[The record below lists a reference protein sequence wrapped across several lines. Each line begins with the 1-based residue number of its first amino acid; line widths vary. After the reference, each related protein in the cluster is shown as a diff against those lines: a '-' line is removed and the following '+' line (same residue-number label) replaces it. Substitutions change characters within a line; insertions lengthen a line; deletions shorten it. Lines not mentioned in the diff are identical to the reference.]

1 MTNQTRAVDT
11 SLEEMLALWTHY
23 EPYLELISRVNQEKA
38 RVQITGL
45 SGSLPTFTAAVLT
58 RDLAHPAL
66 IVTPGFQEARRME
79 AELLSFRPGAPVFL
93 LPPRPNLVGDV
104 RAESYEWHERRLK
117 ALLEASRNRHVVL
130 VAPVE
135 AIRQRLVSLPK
146 VRLALKPGDEIEPER
161 VAEHLW
167 ELGYQPDPKVTEEG
181 RFARRG
187 GILDV
192 FLPGGPA
199 ARIEWFDVEVDSIR
213 TFDPATQRTVNMLQS
228 LEIGPAR
235 ELVFTD
241 EARIRAMGRLAEES
255 ENVIKNL
262 EAVGKLDEAVRAKE
276 RYGRYL
282 HELSE
287 GLSFPG
293 IERYGAA
300 FYRPQSLTQAFVAP
314 PVVVYQDM
322 PRIAE
327 AWRGLDAG
335 ERLEQERRL
344 ERGDFLSMEAEMTI
358 PEAEWSQQIKGHADI
373 SLSLL
378 PHAQGTYHMT
388 LSLTGRPAPRVHAQ
402 AELLRSELNRLRK
415 SRMRTVL
422 VVRDQES
429 ARVLTHQVI
438 DLNIPVRSGLG
449 VAGEV
454 GVMTGQ
460 LSHGFVLAE
469 LGLAVLAETELS
481 GREAPPRVARR
492 EPRARVRLKE
502 LKPGDF
508 VVHITHGIGRF
519 TGIETLKIQG
529 QHKDYL
535 HIQYA
540 GHDALYV
547 PVDQL
552 GLVQKYVGVEGQ
564 EPKLSKMGGQEWHR
578 TKERAQASV
587 KEMAEELIRLYA
599 VRESEPGYQ
608 FPPDT
613 PWQADFEAS
622 FPYEETPDQ
631 LRAVEEIK
639 RDMERPRPMDRLLC
653 GDVGYGKTEV
663 ALRAAF
669 KAIMG
674 GKQVAFLVPTTLLA
688 EQHYTTARTRL
699 AGYPVTVEVLS
710 RFRTPKQQKDIISR
724 LKKGQVDLLVGTHR
738 LLAKDV
744 AFQDLGLLIVDEEHR
759 FGVAHK
765 ERIKALRANVD
776 VLTLTATPIPRTLHM
791 AMIGIRDMSVIET
804 PPEDRLPVE
813 TVVVE
818 YDELLVRDAI
828 RRELDRGGQVY
839 YVQNRIMAMDRTVE
853 RLMRMFP
860 DLRLGVVNGQMPEG
874 RIEDVMAR
882 FIDQEY
888 DVLVA
893 TNIIESG
900 LDIPNA
906 NTLIVEDADR
916 MGLAQLYQLR
926 GRVGRSSRRA
936 YAYFTFKRDKVIT
949 VQAEKRLE
957 AIREFTEL
965 GAGYQI
971 ALRDL
976 EIRGAGNLLG
986 AEQHGFIASVGF
998 DLYTDMLEETIRELK
1013 GVAVAEVSDP
1023 TIEIEVDAYLPD
1035 GYVSD
1040 ARQKI
1045 EVYKRLVSARSLNEV
1060 EDLAE
1065 EIEDRFG
1072 PLPKPV
1078 SRLIQLSRVRMLAR
1092 ALKLVAVGHRQN
1104 RLVIRGSQ
1112 DSLVGADTIRAL
1124 ASRYPGRLLPGAGR
1138 APEIGIKM
1146 ALKAVPDDFLEMA
1159 QDVLMTMKG
1168 EKDAVEKNERLGLG
1182 GGDRRY

>member
-1 MTNQTRAVDT
+1 MVCREMKGRMASSIINSQTGLEQML
-11 SLEEMLALWTHY
+11 SLWSGY
-23 EPYLELISRVNQEKA
+23 EPYQDMVA
-38 RVQITGL
+38 RLKNGKVRAQVSGL
-45 SGSLPTFTAAVLT
+45 SGSLPTFMAAALT
-58 RDLAHPAL
+58 RDVARPAL

-79 AELLSFRPGAPVFL
+79 AELLSFRPDAPIYL
-93 LPPRPNLVGDV
+93 LPPRPSLVGDV

-117 ALLEASRNRHVVL
+117 ALFEASKHSDAVV

-135 AIRQRLVSLPK
+135 SVRQRLVSLPS
-146 VRLALKPGDEIEPER
+146 VQLVLKAGTVIDPSR
-161 VAEHLW
+161 VADQLVH
-167 ELGYQPDPKVTEEG
+167 LGYQRDSEVTEEG
-181 RFARRG
+181 QFAWRG
-187 GILDV
+187 AVMDI

-199 ARIEWFDVEVDSIR
+199 VRIEWFDVEVDSVR
-213 TFDPATQRTVNMLQS
+213 TFDPQTQRTLAMTELV
-228 LEIGPAR
+228 EVGPAR
-235 ELVFTD
+235 ELVWTD
-241 EARIRAMGRLAEES
+241 AARTHAMARIAVES
-255 ENVIKNL
+255 EDVIKNL
-262 EAVGKLDEAVRAKE
+262 EAVGRRDDAARARE

-287 GLSFPG
+287 GIAFAG
-293 IERYGAA
+293 IERYSAA
-300 FYRPQSLTQAFVAP
+300 FYRPEPLTRAFAAP
-314 PVVVYQDM
+314 PMVIYQDY
-322 PRIAE
+322 PRIVE
-327 AWRGLDAG
+327 AWQGLDAS
-335 ERLEQERRL
+335 ERLEHERWL
-344 ERGDFLSMEAEMTI
+344 ERGDLLAMEQEMTI
-358 PEAEWSQQIKGHADI
+358 GENLWGSEIKGRGEV

-378 PHAQGTYHMT
+378 PHGHGSFEVT

-402 AELLRSELNRLRK
+402 GELLKAELGRLRK

-422 VVRDQES
+422 VVRDDDS
-429 ARVLTHQVI
+429 AQLLMSQVI
-438 DLNIPVRSGLG
+438 DLGLPVRRGLP
-449 VAGEV
+449 VPGET

-469 LGLAVLAETELS
+469 LGVAVLAETELS
-481 GREAPPRVARR
+481 GRETAPRVARR
-492 EPRARVRLKE
+492 EPRARVRLKD
-502 LKPGDF
+502 LQPGDF
-508 VVHITHGIGRF
+508 VVHVTHGIGRF
-519 TGIETLKIQG
+519 AGIRTLEIQG

-535 HIQYA
+535 HVQYA
-540 GHDALYV
+540 DQDALYV

-578 TKERAQASV
+578 TTERARASV
-587 KEMAEELIRLYA
+587 RDMAEELLRIYA
-599 VRESEPGYQ
+599 ARESQPG
-608 FPPDT
+608 FPFADDT
-613 PWQADFEAS
+613 PWQREFEAS

-631 LRAVEEIK
+631 LRAIEEIK

-663 ALRAAF
+663 ALRGAF

-688 EQHYTTARTRL
+688 EQHYTTAKTRL
-699 AGYPVTVEVLS
+699 AGYPVTIEVLS
-710 RFRTPKQQKDIISR
+710 RFRTPKQQKDILAR
-724 LKKGQVDLLVGTHR
+724 LKKGQVDLLIGTHR

-744 AFQDLGLLIVDEEHR
+744 IFQDLGLLVVDEEHR

-818 YDELLVRDAI
+818 YDEALIRDAI
-828 RRELDRGGQVY
+828 RRELDRDGQVF
-839 YVQNRIMAMDRTVE
+839 YVHNRIMSMDRTVE
-853 RLMRMFP
+853 RIMRMFP
-860 DLRLGVVNGQMPEG
+860 DLRLGTVHGQMPEG

-926 GRVGRSSRRA
+926 GRVGRSSRLA

-949 VQAEKRLE
+949 PQAEKRLE

-986 AEQHGFIASVGF
+986 SEQHGFIASVGF
-998 DLYTDMLEETIRELK
+998 DLYTQMLGQAIRELK
-1013 GVAVAEVSDP
+1013 GESAEAVSDP
-1023 TIEIEVDAYLPD
+1023 TIELSVDAYLPD
-1035 GYVSD
+1035 GYVPD

-1045 EVYKRLVSARSLNEV
+1045 EVYKRLVSAQTLVDV
-1060 EDLAE
+1060 EELAD
-1065 EIEDRFG
+1065 EITDRFG
-1072 PLPKPV
+1072 PPPASV
-1078 SRLIQLSRVRMLAR
+1078 VQLIQLSRVRVLAR
-1092 ALKLVAVGHRQN
+1092 ALKLTAVAHRAN
-1104 RLVIRGSQ
+1104 HLVIRGSS
-1112 DSLVGADTIRAL
+1112 DSLIRAEAMAAL
-1124 ASRYPGRLLPGAGR
+1124 GRRYPGRLLPGANR
-1138 APEIGIKM
+1138 SPEVGIKM
-1146 ALKAVPDDFLEMA
+1146 VPHASMA
-1159 QDVLMTMKG
+1159 DYLDTAQHVL
-1168 EKDAVEKNERLGLG
+1168 AILG
-1182 GGDRRY
+1182 GDDEYAGS